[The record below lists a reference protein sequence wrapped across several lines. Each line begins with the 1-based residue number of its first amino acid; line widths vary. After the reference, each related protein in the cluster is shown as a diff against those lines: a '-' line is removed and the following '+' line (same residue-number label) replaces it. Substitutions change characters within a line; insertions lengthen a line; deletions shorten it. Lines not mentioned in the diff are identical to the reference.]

1 MDHIEEKK
9 PISRQLKYFL
19 KNQTRLLAE
28 KKIKITCSCGC
39 VVSIGG
45 KTQHL
50 KTDKHKLM
58 SGATPDLEVAKTTPV
73 KPKLIFDCPCGSSV
87 RASGKKRHMGT
98 KKHKLF
104 LESQVN
110 SP

>member
-58 SGATPDLEVAKTTPV
+58 SGTTPADLAETANSV
-73 KPKLIFDCPCGSSV
+73 EPKLIFDCPCGSSI

-110 SP
+110 ST